1 MASLKLSMIE
11 TKSYQLIK
19 TEPLFR
25 SVRNC
30 VHVWI
35 NWQMLSAGFKLLSR
49 KTLQHQW
56 E

>member
-11 TKSYQLIK
+11 TKSYQLNK

-25 SVRNC
+25 SVRNR
-30 VHVWI
+30 VHAWI
-35 NWQMLSAGFKLLSR
+35 NWQMLSAEFKLLSR